1 MPMQDSYR
9 LRETLSM
16 AMAPSIS
23 TVSVRTPDGSEKSL
37 GAYAGK
43 VLLIVNV
50 ASRCGFTQA
59 ILRPPGAARQIRLA
73 RALRPGISLQ

>member
-1 MPMQDSYR
+1 MSMQDSYR
-9 LRETLSM
+9 RRQTPTK

-23 TVSVRTPDGSEKSL
+23 SVSVRTPDGSEKSL

-50 ASRCGFTQA
+50 ASRC
-59 ILRPPGAARQIRLA
+59 LRSALLRDLLPHDGNEAPPL
-73 RALRPGISLQ
+73 